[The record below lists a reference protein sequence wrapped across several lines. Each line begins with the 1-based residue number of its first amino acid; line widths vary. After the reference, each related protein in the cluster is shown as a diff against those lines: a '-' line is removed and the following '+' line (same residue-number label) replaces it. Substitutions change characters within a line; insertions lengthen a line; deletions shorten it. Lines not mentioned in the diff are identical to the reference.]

1 MAHSARKLNFMI
13 DERVARELEELI
25 PAGKRS
31 KVVGEAIVKELAA
44 IRRRQLT
51 ERLMELRRK
60 SPVATT
66 EELVDAVRK
75 DRARG

>member
-1 MAHSARKLNFMI
+1 MI
-13 DERVARELEELI
+13 DERVARELEELV

>member
-1 MAHSARKLNFMI
+1 MI
-13 DERVARELEELI
+13 DERIARELEELV
-25 PAGKRS
+25 PPGKRS